1 MLTQFKLPDLG
12 EGITEA
18 EIVHWKVKVGDR
30 VEEEQAI
37 VEVETDKALVEVPS
51 PNGGF
56 VIELPFKEGDI
67 VKVGETLIILGDE
80 EDIKKEE
87 RPRRDVG
94 AVVGFLEEAEER
106 PKRKILATPVVRKLA
121 KDMGIDI
128 TEVVGTGPE
137 GRVTEGDVKRFS
149 DEKTKGI
156 KRDKDPYGGIQ
167 RLQLRGI
174 RRTIAKNIARQQ
186 HSAAHVTHMDE
197 ADLTELHRL
206 KEKEEKALG
215 ERGIHLT
222 YLPFFIKATIAGL
235 KEYPIMNSTL
245 DEEREELTIK
255 EYYNIGVAVDTKD
268 GLMVPVIKDADKKNI
283 IQMAEEV
290 QRLAEKARTR
300 EIDLKDLKGGT
311 FSITN
316 VGALSGTYATPI
328 INYPEAAILGI
339 GRIQDRPWVIDGEI
353 RIRKIVPLSLTFDHR
368 IMDGAVVARFLKTVI
383 RHLED
388 PGLIL
393 IELA

>member
-30 VEEEQAI
+30 IEEEQAL

-51 PNGGF
+51 PKGGF
-56 VIELPFKEGDI
+56 VIELPFKEGGI
-67 VKVGETLIILGDE
+67 VKVGETFIVLGDE
-80 EDIKKEE
+80 EDIKEK
-87 RPRRDVG
+87 PRRDVG
-94 AVVGFLEEAEER
+94 AVVGVLEEAEER
-106 PKRKILATPVVRKLA
+106 PKKKVLATPAVRKLA

-128 TEVVGTGPE
+128 MEVVGTGPE
-137 GRVTEGDVKRFS
+137 DRVTAEDIKRFA
-149 DEKTKGI
+149 DEKARGI
-156 KRDKDPYGGIQ
+156 KRDKDLYGGIQ
-167 RLQLRGI
+167 RIQLRGI

-197 ADLTELHRL
+197 ADLTELHLL

-245 DEEREELTIK
+245 DEEREWLTIK
-255 EYYNIGVAVDTKD
+255 EYYNIGIAVDTKD

-283 IQMAEEV
+283 IQLAEDI
-290 QRLAEKARTR
+290 QRLAEKARSR